1 MIVTFDFTTWTALY
15 PEFLFTTPTQGQA
28 WFNRASRLF
37 ANDSCNPA
45 NRDAGAMSDLLYMLT
60 SHIAWLS
67 APRDNNGNPAATGKP
82 PSPIVG
88 RISSASE
95 GSVSVSAEWNGSGSP
110 SEAYF
115 LQTRYGAEFWQAT
128 LKYRQGLYVAHPT
141 FVPTAIFPGP
151 WGRFRRW

>member
-1 MIVTFDFTTWTALY
+1 MVITFDLPTWTSLY
-15 PEFLFTTPTQGQA
+15 PEFSACTAIQGQA
-28 WFNRASRLF
+28 WFNRASRIF
-37 ANDSCNPA
+37 ANDAGNPA

-88 RISSASE
+88 RINTASE
-95 GSVSVSAEWNGSGSP
+95 GSVSVGAEWNGSGSP

-128 LKYRQGLYVAHPT
+128 TKYRRGFYVAHPT
-141 FVPTAIFPGP
+141 FVPTAIFPG
-151 WGRFRRW
+151 RFRRW